1 MCPSGLFNSSPKS
14 MKLFIDL
21 EAEKFH
27 SENYILTL
35 KEVSRERRER
45 RRYLDKTLHVIFSQ
59 SVSVMCGGGVR
70 LCSCVGRILIK
81 LEVQYMRTLTKTKN
95 IRSLRFEADQR
106 ATPL

>member
-27 SENYILTL
+27 SENDILTL